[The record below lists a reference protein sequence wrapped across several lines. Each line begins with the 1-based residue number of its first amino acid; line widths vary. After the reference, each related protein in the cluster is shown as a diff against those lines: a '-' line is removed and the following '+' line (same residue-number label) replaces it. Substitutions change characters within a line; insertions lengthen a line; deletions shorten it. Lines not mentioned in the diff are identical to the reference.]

1 MKPLGF
7 SFKSEP
13 IWMLFFSLSPA
24 LLGLLIGLVAVLLRL
39 VR

>member
-1 MKPLGF
+1 
-7 SFKSEP
+7 
-13 IWMLFFSLSPA
+13 MLFFSLSPA